1 MHTPLIFSNK
11 VLFEAVVT
19 YDVLI
24 IVAVCDHF
32 FFFFSKF
39 DNAIGLL
46 V

>member
-11 VLFEAVVT
+11 VLFEAVG
-19 YDVLI
+19 VLI
-24 IVAVCDHF
+24 IVAVCDD

>member
-11 VLFEAVVT
+11 VLFEAVG
-19 YDVLI
+19 VLI
-24 IVAVCDHF
+24 IVAVCDDLF
-32 FFFFSKF
+32 FFFLSKF